1 MNEQEIF
8 QQIFNRPADELGN
21 KSFLQKIT
29 AQFPYFGLAHFY
41 ALKNTAFHATDFN
54 TIAAKTNLFFK
65 STHYLNALLHAKN
78 DIDEKVSAQIDTIQE
93 KEAFEATDV
102 VIEFMNPE
110 EKPITKTNDLE
121 TENFIAEEKETID
134 ASANELVSDEIIVE
148 KMEALKKAMVQQ
160 DDQMFFEP
168 LHASDYFASQG
179 IKLSE
184 AQLADDKL
192 GKQLK
197 SFTSWLK
204 TMKKVHP
211 EKLPIPNVT
220 IEKAIQTQAEKSNVE
235 EDIYT
240 EAMAEAY
247 LLQGKETKAIEI
259 YSKLSLMI
267 PSKSTYFA
275 TKIDSLKK

>member
-1 MNEQEIF
+1 MKEQEIF
-8 QQIFNRPADELGN
+8 QHIFNRPADELGN
-21 KSFLQKIT
+21 KSFLQKVT
-29 AQFPYFGLAHFY
+29 AQYPYFGLAHFY

-78 DIDEKVSAQIDTIQE
+78 DTEEKVSAQIDTIRE
-93 KEAFEATDV
+93 KETFGATEV

-121 TENFIAEEKETID
+121 TKNFIAEEKETIE
-134 ASANELVSDEIIVE
+134 ASAHELVSDEIIVE

-160 DDQMFFEP
+160 DDQMLFEP

-211 EKLPIPNVT
+211 EKLPIPNVI

-275 TKIDSLKK
+275 SKIDSLKK